1 MRRSLTFAYPGA
13 LDLNTGGYA
22 YDRRVIEKLRA
33 SGWEVELLGLGDGF
47 PFPSAQTL
55 AIAERQLS
63 ALMDDQLLLI
73 DGLAYGVLDGWARQ
87 HAQRLNIVAL
97 VHHPLALETGLNERR
112 QQTLRASE
120 TAALSAARHV
130 IVTSHATARE
140 LVNRYGVAEAD
151 ITVALPGTDRAPPA
165 KGDGEPPRIVSIG
178 TLSPRKGHDVLIA
191 ALKANE
197 DLAWQ
202 ARIVGNRHLDPNTA
216 KTLEEQ
222 IETLGLSDRITLVGE
237 CDDSRLE
244 LAKADIFALASRY
257 EGYGM
262 VFAEALSQGLPI
274 VACHAGAVPDV
285 VPDDAGILV
294 AVDDVAA
301 FATALRRLL
310 LSPQERLERARAAA
324 KAGALL
330 PSWEDTAAHIG
341 QALDKIL

>member
-33 SGWEVELLGLGDGF
+33 NGWTIELLGLGDGF

-55 AIAERQLS
+55 AAAEERLS
-63 ALMDDQLLLI
+63 ALEDDQILLI
-73 DGLAYGVLDGWARQ
+73 DGLAYGVLDNWARQ
-87 HAQRLNIVAL
+87 HALRVNIVAL
-97 VHHPLALETGLNERR
+97 VHHPLALETGLDNS
-112 QQTLRASE
+112 QQQIFRASE
-120 TAALSAARHV
+120 TAALSFARHI
-130 IVTSHATARE
+130 IVTSPMTARE
-140 LVNRYGVAEAD
+140 LVSRYGVAEAD

-165 KGDGEPPRIVSIG
+165 KGYGEPPMILSIG

-202 ARIVGNRHLDPNTA
+202 ARIVGNRELDPKTA
-216 KTLEEQ
+216 AALEEQ
-222 IETLGLSDRITLVGE
+222 IDALGLSDRITLAGE
-237 CDDSRLE
+237 CEDSRLE

-285 VPDDAGILV
+285 VPEDAGILV

-310 LSPQERLERARAAA
+310 LNTDERRTRAAA
-324 KAGALL
+324 AARAGALL
-330 PSWEDTAAHIG
+330 PSWDDTAARIA
-341 QALDKIL
+341 QALDKIR